1 MEDKPMPQTRYG
13 VEEARGRLGDLVDQV
28 ALKGSTV
35 ILTKRGEQRAVLIS
49 QVEFERLKA
58 AASRSAREELRER
71 LAVIRE
77 QVTAA
82 KLDPSVVDAAVTAA
96 KRAT

>member
-1 MEDKPMPQTRYG
+1 MPQTRYG

-28 ALKGSTV
+28 ARKGATV

-82 KLDPSVVDAAVTAA
+82 KLDPSVVDAAVAAA